1 MDIQENMGIQSFRK
15 RVRVIKKFVTESIG
29 IIHSFL
35 KNVQDG
41 NVYQTQTMGTF
52 WTDESEETADSTE
65 TTSTGITSE
74 SEEVD
79 DSSQSIS
86 SGDTSENI
94 EGGN

>member
-1 MDIQENMGIQSFRK
+1 MG
-15 RVRVIKKFVTESIG
+15 VIHAFVKK
-29 IIHSFL
+29 L
-35 KNVQDG
+35 QDG
-41 NVYQTQTMGTF
+41 AVYQTQTMGTF
-52 WTDESEETADSTE
+52 WTSESEETADSTE